1 LVVGDSVRESLHDLA
16 MARLGRVDIALPGG
30 DRFFGD
36 DLAARFSKSTGS
48 EAAAIIQ
55 LSGTAANAEET
66 LRVNQAQILGVT
78 PDFWKLANSAFPEW
92 KPAPDSVYL
101 NEALAARLQ
110 AKPGDSILLRI
121 EKPSLLS
128 REAPISPQQD
138 YSVSARLRVQGVVT
152 DAQFGRFGL
161 QANQASPLNA
171 FVPLEFLQAKLG
183 FEHKANLLLA
193 RMENNE
199 NAAAITNA
207 QNALAQC
214 WRLADAEAP
223 CPKRRSG
230 NCAAAASSWTL
241 HSWTPPDGPPPAPR
255 QS

>member
-1 LVVGDSVRESLHDLA
+1 MGFLTLILRSLQFHWRIHAGALLGAAVGAAVLVGALVVGDSVRESLHDLA

-30 DRFFGD
+30 DRFFKD
-36 DLAARFSKSTGS
+36 DLAARFAKANGS

-55 LSGTAANAEET
+55 LSGTAANADET

-78 PDFWKLANSAFPEW
+78 PDFWKLASSAFSEW
-92 KPAPDSVYL
+92 KPAADSVYL

-110 AKPGDSILLRI
+110 AKQGDSILLRI

-152 DAQFGRFGL
+152 DAQFGRFSL

-171 FVPLEFLQAKLG
+171 FVAVSVLNFYTTAPHSPGLG
-183 FEHKANLLLA
+183 E
-193 RMENNE
+193 
-199 NAAAITNA
+199 
-207 QNALAQC
+207 
-214 WRLADAEAP
+214 D
-223 CPKRRSG
+223 
-230 NCAAAASSWTL
+230 
-241 HSWTPPDGPPPAPR
+241 
-255 QS
+255 